1 MNDID
6 VKRGVIRF
14 VLVEKSFLH
23 TIKNT
28 TLQKFFSRPTNSN
41 KIYQYDNVFCVC
53 YRNHYYFTVD
63 KLNFYSCLYTLKFCV
78 SIKTHAKIFQRLTRK
93 FGFRESYK
101 MKYHKIPQK
110 NVE

>member
-28 TLQKFFSRPTNSN
+28 TLQKFFSRPAKHYEQN
-41 KIYQYDNVFCVC
+41 KVS
-53 YRNHYYFTVD
+53 HYT
-63 KLNFYSCLYTLKFCV
+63 K
-78 SIKTHAKIFQRLTRK
+78 
-93 FGFRESYK
+93 
-101 MKYHKIPQK
+101 
-110 NVE
+110 